1 MIELP
6 NVTALYAALAF
17 GICYLI
23 LKKYLFLPLGRILDA
38 RESEEREAQKA
49 YAESL
54 RALEQAV
61 AAGEQKL
68 SEARREALKVREGLR
83 AKGMALLE
91 EKLAKA
97 REEASHQID
106 RGAGRSPRRP
116 RISLVSSR
124 ARRRPRPRA
133 RRKDSRTKA
142 RSVIGPALLPGVLP
156 AVLLLSSEEG
166 EHAAEKFL
174 ASR

>member
-1 MIELP
+1 MIDLP

-23 LKKYLFLPLGRILDA
+23 LKKYLFLPLGGILDA

-68 SEARREALKVREGLR
+68 SDARREALKVREGLR
-83 AKGMALLE
+83 AEGMALLE

-97 REEASHQID
+97 REESSHQID
-106 RGAGRSPRRP
+106 RGARE
-116 RISLVSSR
+116 IAENATDLSR
-124 ARRRPRPRA
+124 QLPERAVGLARE
-133 RRKDSRTKA
+133 
-142 RSVIGPALLPGVLP
+142 L
-156 AVLLLSSEEG
+156 
-166 EHAAEKFL
+166 AEKILGRKL
-174 ASR
+174 AA

>member
-6 NVTALYAALAF
+6 NITSLYAALAF

-23 LKKYLFLPLGRILDA
+23 LKKYLFLPLGGILDA

-83 AKGMALLE
+83 AEGMAVLE
-91 EKLAKA
+91 EKLSKA
-97 REEASHQID
+97 REEASHRID
-106 RGAGRSPRRP
+106 GGARE
-116 RISLVSSR
+116 I
-124 ARRRPRPRA
+124 
-133 RRKDSRTKA
+133 
-142 RSVIGPALLPGVLP
+142 
-156 AVLLLSSEEG
+156 
-166 EHAAEKFL
+166 AEKATDLSRQLPERAVGL
-174 ASR
+174 ARELAEKILGRKLAA

>member
-1 MIELP
+1 MIDRP

-23 LKKYLFLPLGRILDA
+23 LKKYLFLPLGGILDA

-61 AAGEQKL
+61 AAGELKL
-68 SEARREALKVREGLR
+68 SDARREALKVRESLR
-83 AKGMALLE
+83 AEGTALLE

-97 REEASHQID
+97 REEASRQID
-106 RGAGRSPRRP
+106 RGARE
-116 RISLVSSR
+116 ISEKAADLSHQLPER
-124 ARRRPRPRA
+124 AVGLA
-133 RRKDSRTKA
+133 RE
-142 RSVIGPALLPGVLP
+142 L
-156 AVLLLSSEEG
+156 
-166 EHAAEKFL
+166 AEKILGRKL
-174 ASR
+174 AA